1 MSLLID
7 ISYFCKNKIFNMDK
21 KRILVVDDEET
32 LCEVLKFNLE
42 VEGYDVDVAYSAEQA
57 LQLDLTS
64 YSLIL
69 LDVMMGEISGF
80 SMARMLRNNPATAS
94 IPIIFCT
101 AKSTEDEMVAGLN
114 LGGDDYITKPYSIR
128 NVLAR
133 VKSVLRRAE
142 NTDSLSNGDTIVY
155 KTLVIDRQ
163 SKRLT
168 VDGEIVSTTKKELEI
183 LTLLVSNIGRIYSRD
198 EILSL
203 VWKNVPT
210 EDLYINVEVSQ

>member
-1 MSLLID
+1 
-7 ISYFCKNKIFNMDK
+7 
-21 KRILVVDDEET
+21 
-32 LCEVLKFNLE
+32 
-42 VEGYDVDVAYSAEQA
+42 
-57 LQLDLTS
+57 
-64 YSLIL
+64 
-69 LDVMMGEISGF
+69 
-80 SMARMLRNNPATAS
+80 
-94 IPIIFCT
+94 
-101 AKSTEDEMVAGLN
+101 MVAGLN

-203 VWKNVPT
+203 VWKN
-210 EDLYINVEVSQ
+210 EVVVLDRTVDVNITRLRKKIGRYGNHIVTRLGYGYGFEE